1 MIGLFQEM
9 SPCRTMISGE
19 SFARHYSELLNQ
31 VYHNLSPINLQSVEI
46 GNDWIVSI
54 IKYSS

>member
-46 GNDWIVSI
+46 GNDWIDN
-54 IKYSS
+54 